1 MQTTGIQQGT
11 ALFEYQFTMSYASVK
26 LPMLHIE
33 DALAAAEK
41 EWCEITSKHREN
53 DVVCF
58 RVFQWE
64 NGKKQL
70 IKDFLN
76 NTV

>member
-1 MQTTGIQQGT
+1 MPSTITHQGT
-11 ALFEYQFTMSYASVK
+11 ALFEYQFKMSYAPVK
-26 LPMLHIE
+26 QPMLHIE
-33 DALAAAEK
+33 NALAAAEE
-41 EWCEITSKHREN
+41 EWSNIVSKHREA

-58 RVFQWE
+58 RVFQWK

-76 NTV
+76 QTA